1 MCVLL
6 ECKMRFISFLDF
18 LIKSKILLQLLIYWI
33 VKGVAYVFNDPQ
45 IVHCISNALGLIW
58 GFLFVC

>member
-1 MCVLL
+1 MCVLSQ
-6 ECKMRFISFLDF
+6 CKMRFISFLGF
-18 LIKSKILLQLLIYWI
+18 LIKSKILLQLLIYCI

-45 IVHCISNALGLIW
+45 IVRCVAEASCLIW